1 MPKLKP
7 RKSTKKI
14 PAPKKAALRPGDWRP
29 EEHAV
34 FIEEHMRGGSRIEKA
49 ARLTRRLGRRITAD
63 AISHQLAKLRAEGRI
78 KEEPPKIAPLDKAM
92 SMGIAAGF
100 GEAPKLKG
108 PTVDELVKQL
118 VKLTKKPQPREA
130 LCNTLDVSPAK
141 LDRLMRVAEAQ
152 GHKVRHATPVPV
164 FNISTSKTREFLR
177 VIIPDSHGH
186 HIDVPARDALLADIV
201 GLKPH
206 QTVWLGDHLD
216 AGGTFSEHQRV
227 YTNEMVESYEEDVA
241 ACNEFLDKYSAA
253 SPKDEDFY
261 IEGNHEQHIERWAAR
276 NAMNAKEADYIL
288 KRMGPVAVLGL
299 EKRGIKYFKR
309 SEHYGLPI
317 PGAIKLGKC
326 HFVHGISHSE
336 HAAEQHLKRFG
347 ASVVYGHTHRAA
359 YVTERTVTAEGV
371 MAANPGTLAKLQPL
385 YKHTQPTSWSHG
397 YDIQLVHPSGNF
409 CHIHVPI
416 LAGVSF
422 LPSVFRDR
430 GQK

>member
-1 MPKLKP
+1 MPKRKP
-7 RKSTKKI
+7 KI
-14 PAPKKAALRPGDWRP
+14 RSVKTPALRPGDWRP
-29 EEHAV
+29 EELAAL
-34 FIEEHMRGGSRIEKA
+34 IEEHKAGRSRVEKA
-49 ARLTRRLGRRITAD
+49 ARLTVRLRRRITPD
-63 AISHQLAKLRAEGRI
+63 SISHQLARLRAEGKI
-78 KEEPPKIAPLDKAM
+78 KDELPPIVPFKKDAAPPE
-92 SMGIAAGF
+92 AAP
-100 GEAPKLKG
+100 AKG
-108 PTVDELVKQL
+108 PTVDELIKQL
-118 VKLTKKPQPREA
+118 IKLTRKPIPREA
-130 LCNTLDVSPAK
+130 LCNALNVSPAK
-141 LDRLMRVAEAQ
+141 LDRLTRLAENL
-152 GHKVRHATPVPV
+152 GHKVRHATPPPI

-177 VIIPDSHGH
+177 LIIPDSHGH
-186 HIDVPARDALLADIV
+186 HIDLPARDALLADAAAIR
-201 GLKPH
+201 PH

-216 AGGTFSEHQRV
+216 AGGTFSEHQRT

-241 ACNEFLDKYSAA
+241 ACNEFLDKYEVA

-288 KRMGPVAVLGL
+288 KRMGPIAVLGL

-317 PGAIKLGKC
+317 PGAIRLGKC

-359 YVTERTVTAEGV
+359 YVTERTVTAEGI

-385 YKHTQPTSWSHG
+385 YKHTAPTSWSHG
-397 YDIQLVHPSGNF
+397 YDLQLVHPSGNF

-430 GQK
+430 GKR